1 MREGRNLDTSEKIVP
16 LEDLHARLGNSR
28 WIAVVGRFDP
38 LTLAQAQ
45 RVAKLNEDGRSILM
59 VVEPGADCLLPVE
72 ARAALVAAL
81 RAVQLVVIG
90 EPGSLTPYPKMEMIA
105 DEEGE
110 RKRSAEFVRFI
121 AERQGR
127 AER

>member
-1 MREGRNLDTSEKIVP
+1 LDTREKIVP
-16 LEDLHARLGNSR
+16 LQDLPARLGTGQ
-28 WIAVVGRFDP
+28 WVAVVGRFDP

-45 RVAKLNEDGRSILM
+45 RVAKLNEDGRPILI
-59 VVEPGADCLLPVE
+59 VVEPREDCLLPVE

-90 EPGSLTPYPKMEMIA
+90 EANQLPAHPQMEIIA

-121 AERQGR
+121 AERQG
-127 AER
+127 AH